1 MNLHQIFLP
10 VHLAILAFVA
20 WTVIHADHMAFSW
33 IRGRV
38 THLDEAKVRRLH
50 RHTWYGLIGM
60 IITGILMFIPLR
72 EFLLTRPQFYAKMAF
87 VAGLVVNGFVI
98 GHLQKVA
105 FNKTFK
111 ELTVRE
117 KIPLFISGAVSTLC
131 WIFAAIGGLYLIPD

>member
-20 WTVIHADHMAFSW
+20 WTVVHADHMAFSW
-33 IRGRV
+33 IRGKV
-38 THLDEAKVRRLH
+38 AHLDEAKVKRLH
-50 RHTWYGLIGM
+50 RHTWYGLLGM
-60 IITGILMFIPLR
+60 IVTGILMFIPLR

-87 VAGLVVNGFVI
+87 VLGLVINGFVI
-98 GHLQKVA
+98 GRLQKVA

-111 ELTVRE
+111 ELTARE

-131 WIFAAIGGLYLIPD
+131 WVFAAIGGFYLLPD